1 VFAMA
6 VQLMTDGQLSRL
18 ELVVDATDKLDAA

>member
-6 VQLMTDGQLSRL
+6 VQLMTDRQLSRL